1 MIMLS
6 FVCCYGV
13 SFSAQGGQNGWSE
26 ALVWNLHPILQK
38 ELHFTLKIFEKKKID
53 ARTSS
58 FLFFWNTADFIP
70 LSCFVLLRSVCLY
83 HCLLYLVLERFF
95 SFF

>member
-6 FVCCYGV
+6 FVCCYGI
-13 SFSAQGGQNGWSE
+13 SFSAQGGQNGWSQ

-38 ELHFTLKIFEKKKID
+38 ELHFTLKIFEEKKLMLELLY
-53 ARTSS
+53 
-58 FLFFWNTADFIP
+58 LFFWNTADFIP
-70 LSCFVLLRSVCLY
+70 LSCLKICFTSICVFVSLPALSC
-83 HCLLYLVLERFF
+83 F